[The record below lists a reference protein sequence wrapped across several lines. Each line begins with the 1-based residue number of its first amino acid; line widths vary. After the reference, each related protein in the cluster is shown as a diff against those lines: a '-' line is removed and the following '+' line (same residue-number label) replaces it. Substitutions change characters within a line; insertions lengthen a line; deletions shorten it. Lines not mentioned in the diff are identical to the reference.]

1 MVSVRSYTFP
11 SCPTRN
17 GSSSSEAAPAG
28 DAAVLTSQ
36 ESNQNGN
43 EDQEEYKHYRSS
55 SHSSSVFGVKNLSL
69 SIDNPKGGHL
79 ISLSSSIDT

>member
-1 MVSVRSYTFP
+1 VIYTSLP
-11 SCPTRN
+11 LSNEKRHQSP
-17 GSSSSEAAPAG
+17 EAAPAG

-69 SIDNPKGGHL
+69 SIGNPKGGHL

>member
-1 MVSVRSYTFP
+1 VIYTSLP
-11 SCPTRN
+11 LSNEKRHQSP
-17 GSSSSEAAPAG
+17 EAAPAG

-55 SHSSSVFGVKNLSL
+55 SHSSSVYLFASNILSR
-69 SIDNPKGGHL
+69 SMPRPKGGHL
-79 ISLSSSIDT
+79 ISFSSCSVT